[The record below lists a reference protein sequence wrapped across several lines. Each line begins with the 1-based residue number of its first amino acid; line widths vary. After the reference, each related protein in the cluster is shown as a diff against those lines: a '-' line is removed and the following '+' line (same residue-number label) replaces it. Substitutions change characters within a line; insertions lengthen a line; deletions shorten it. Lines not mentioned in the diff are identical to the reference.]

1 MEGFGLLVIRDQL
14 FMRISLS
21 FGTPGLKV
29 LTNGRMSLDVIGL
42 FFKALFRDENST
54 SACIL
59 LKRFCG

>member
-29 LTNGRMSLDVIGL
+29 LTEGRMSLDVIGL

-59 LKRFCG
+59 LKRSCG